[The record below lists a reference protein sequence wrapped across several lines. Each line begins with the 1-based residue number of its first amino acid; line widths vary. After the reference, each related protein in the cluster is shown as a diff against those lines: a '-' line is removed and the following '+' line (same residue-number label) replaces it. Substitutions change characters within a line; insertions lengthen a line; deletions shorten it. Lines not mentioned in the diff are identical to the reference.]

1 MAGPD
6 RKRQMRDKKSSRRT
20 MILTD
25 CSSWNAKRHLTPALS
40 PTEAE
45 REVISCRSRIPR
57 GSRFA
62 RPISLRSM
70 RSLRLIVWLVAG
82 TWLGHAVRVNP
93 PDLRALQTGNADA
106 WDEAFRWLWPAVF
119 AVAQLKLRPF
129 LPGEIEDTAIEALE
143 ELVEKVREVK
153 AVEELKP
160 LAASIAHHRA
170 ISLLRQRFAKKRGE
184 GKTES
189 LDAPT
194 ADGET
199 KSESASSGSPLD
211 SLEQKELAERL
222 QKSLATLK
230 PPMGDVLSD
239 FFLHDL
245 RYEEIAQKRGIAVGS
260 VGVYLKRGLETLRHI
275 WGGRGN
281 S

>member
-1 MAGPD
+1 VFLIFVVLW
-6 RKRQMRDKKSSRRT
+6 QSVHRT
-20 MILTD
+20 AFTWYIANGFKLLTTIFN
-25 CSSWNAKRHLTPALS
+25 CGLPIGRLGLLAVLRHDS
-40 PTEAE
+40 P
-45 REVISCRSRIPR
+45 
-57 GSRFA
+57 
-62 RPISLRSM
+62 
-70 RSLRLIVWLVAG
+70 
-82 TWLGHAVRVNP
+82 VNP

-170 ISLLRQRFAKKRGE
+170 VSLLRERFAKKRGE

-199 KSESASSGSPLD
+199 KPEPASSGSPLD

-222 QKSLATLK
+222 QKSLTTLK
-230 PPMGDVLSD
+230 PPMGDILSD

-245 RYEEIAQKRGIAVGS
+245 RYEEIAQKRGIATGS
-260 VGVYLKRGLETLRHI
+260 VGVYLKRGLEALRRI
-275 WGGRGN
+275 WGGREN